1 MKKLF
6 TLFAMT
12 MMLAFSSQAA
22 YYIVGAE
29 PFGGWNPA
37 GGVEMIAQSNG
48 TYTYTATIS
57 GTVWFVLADN
67 KDADW
72 NVFNPNYRIGPLNG
86 DETVTVDQGWITT
99 QKSGGDTGAY
109 KFTGTGSEY
118 KITFNPHIWK
128 FKIEGDQGDTSI
140 KTYTVAGAPASL
152 FGTEWDPQNTDND
165 MTRVG
170 EGKYEL
176 RKTGCE
182 LGGEIA
188 FKVVGNHDWG
198 NAWPEQNFVC
208 PVPESG
214 IYDVVF
220 TFDSITST
228 PNVELTKSGSIDVRT
243 GELFILGEVNGN
255 GWDPSVGFPMQTTD
269 EIVFTADIET
279 LGENNDENDGLGY
292 SFFSF
297 TTKLGENSDDWSG
310 IGAFRIGALED
321 GFLLS
326 EDLFGEPVGL
336 GNFGTTSSF
345 KVPAGSYQLT
355 VNLDEKTMIITK
367 AGGEQPVP
375 GDVNGDGE
383 VNIGDLNEVIKLIL
397 SNGYATAADLNDDGE
412 LNIGDINQI
421 IGIILAG
428 SAQ

>member
-1 MKKLF
+1 
-6 TLFAMT
+6 MT

-22 YYIVGAE
+22 YYIVGSD
-29 PFGGWNPA
+29 PFGNWNPGA
-37 GGVEMIAQSNG
+37 GVEMQAQSNG

-57 GTVWFVLADN
+57 GTIWFVMADGL
-67 KDADW
+67 DASWD
-72 NVFNPNYRIGPLNG
+72 VFNPTYRIGPLNG
-86 DETVTVDQGWITT
+86 DETITVDQGWITT
-99 QKSGGDTGAY
+99 QKSGGDSGAY

-140 KTYTVAGAPASL
+140 KTYTVAGTPASL

-165 MTRVG
+165 MTALG
-170 EGKYEL
+170 NGKYEL
-176 RKTGCE
+176 RKYGCE
-182 LGGEIA
+182 LGGEVA

-198 NAWPEQNFVC
+198 NAWPSENYVC

-220 TFDSITST
+220 TFDSITNE
-228 PNVELTKSGSIDVRT
+228 PGIELTMSGSIDVRT
-243 GELFILGEVNGN
+243 GDLFILGEVNGN
-255 GWDPSVGFPMQTTD
+255 GWDPSVGYPMQTTD
-269 EIVFTADIET
+269 EIVFTADIVT
-279 LGENNDENDGLGY
+279 NGENIDEEDGNGY

-297 TTKLGENSDDWSG
+297 TTKLGEDSNDWGG

-321 GFLLS
+321 GYLLT
-326 EDLFGEPVGL
+326 EDLFGVPVGM
-336 GNFGTTSSF
+336 GNFGSTSSF

-367 AGGEQPVP
+367 AGGVQPIP

-383 VNIGDLNEVIKLIL
+383 VNIGDLNAVIALIL
-397 SNGYATAADLNDDGE
+397 SNNYTAAGDVNNDGE
-412 LNIGDINQI
+412 VNIGDINAI
-421 IGIILAG
+421 INIILAKP
-428 SAQ
+428 AE